1 MKTSILCAVL
11 GVLLTCSAQARTWTS
26 ADGSRTFEGT
36 LRSYDQDTGEVTVI
50 VNGRPMTFTKDKLS
64 ADDVAFLEAETEK
77 MNEVDPEEALASSP
91 VGSKVAKAKLH
102 RLDGKR
108 YSKAELEV
116 VPEYYF
122 LYYSAS
128 W

>member
-1 MKTSILCAVL
+1 MKTSILCAIF
-11 GVLLTCSAQARTWTS
+11 GAILTCSLQARTWTS

-36 LRSYDQDTGEVTVI
+36 LRSYDTETGEVTVI
-50 VNGRPMTFTKDKLS
+50 VNGRPMTFTEEKLS
-64 ADDVAFLEAETEK
+64 ANDVAFLKEEAEK
-77 MNEVDPEEALASSP
+77 MNQVDPEEALASSP
-91 VGSKVAKAKLH
+91 VGSKVVKAKLH
-102 RLDGKR
+102 RLEGER
-108 YSKAELEV
+108 YSRAELEV